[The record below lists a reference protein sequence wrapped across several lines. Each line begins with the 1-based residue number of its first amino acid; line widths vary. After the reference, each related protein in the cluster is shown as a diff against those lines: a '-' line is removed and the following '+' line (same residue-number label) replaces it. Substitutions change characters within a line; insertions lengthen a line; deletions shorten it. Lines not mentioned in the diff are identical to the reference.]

1 MSILNKILFTILL
14 LLFAVAFFLYKQYVF
29 SFLTLVVILVFS
41 KWDQMKKLIAGNGR
55 IEMQLQNKKEEE
67 NKEVK

>member
-1 MSILNKILFTILL
+1 
-14 LLFAVAFFLYKQYVF
+14 VF